1 MALAARFGEPGPPN
15 NPHHERDLRP
25 SRKEGDGWRRD
36 SSTSTADGSSTRKPG
51 LADRLC
57 SSIRA
62 FWDRRTWDDQFHVF
76 AEQFRAIRYDVR
88 GYGKSSKPE
97 REYSKIEDLRALL
110 EQLGVDRT
118 ALIGS
123 SMGGGI
129 AIDFAV
135 EHPQLVW
142 ALVPVAAALSGVE
155 ETDEEREKWAP
166 VFGRIMEAANAGE
179 IDRAVD
185 LLMEIWA
192 PLGTGDRSGQRI
204 RQIALEN
211 SWAITNEGSLAREI
225 DPPALPRLSTIR
237 AATLIVLGAQDLQ
250 DINQMWSQYGPRF
263 PASRTVVLEG
273 ADHVVNM
280 RQPEEF
286 NRLVLE
292 FLGSVGDRST

>member
-1 MALAARFGEPGPPN
+1 VTRLE
-15 NPHHERDLRP
+15 ERHLRS
-25 SRKEGDGWRRD
+25 SRKEGVGMSEGFVEVDGGRLFYEE
-36 SSTSTADGSSTRKPG
+36 AGSGQPVVFIHPG
-51 LADRLC
+51 L
-57 SSIRA
+57 
-62 FWDRRTWDDQFHVF
+62 WDRRTWDDQFLAF
-76 AEQFRAIRYDVR
+76 AEQFRTIRYDVR

-97 REYSKIEDLRALL
+97 REYSNVEDLRALL
-110 EQLGVDRT
+110 EELGVERA
-118 ALIGS
+118 ALIGC

-129 AIDFAV
+129 AVDFAV
-135 EHPQLVW
+135 EHPERVW

-166 VFGRIMEAANAGE
+166 VVDRIMEAAGAGD

-185 LLMEIWA
+185 LFMEIWA

-204 RQIALEN
+204 RQIAREN
-211 SWAITNEGSLAREI
+211 PWAITDEGELAREI

-237 AATLIVLGAQDLQ
+237 ASTLVVLGAQDLQ
-250 DINQMWSQYGPRF
+250 DINQMWSQYGSRI
-263 PASRTVVLEG
+263 PASRTVVLDG

-292 FLGSVGDRST
+292 FLGSAHDRSQ

>member
-1 MALAARFGEPGPPN
+1 MARAARIWQPGAPSCA
-15 NPHHERDLRP
+15 HHERDLRP
-25 SRKEGDGWRRD
+25 SRKERDGMAEGFVD
-36 SSTSTADGSSTRKPG
+36 VDGGRLFYEEAGAGRPVVFIHPG
-51 LADRLC
+51 L
-57 SSIRA
+57 
-62 FWDRRTWDDQFHVF
+62 WDRRTWDDQFPVF
-76 AEQFRAIRYDVR
+76 AERFRAIRYDVR

-97 REYSKIEDLRALL
+97 RAYSKIEDLRVLL

-118 ALIGS
+118 ALIGC
-123 SMGGGI
+123 SMGGGV

-155 ETDEEREKWAP
+155 ETDEEREEWAP
-166 VFGRIMEAANAGE
+166 VFGRIMEAANAGDIE
-179 IDRAVD
+179 RAVD

-192 PLGTGDRSGQRI
+192 PLGTRDLSGQRI

-211 SWAITNEGSLAREI
+211 PWAITSEGNLAREI

-263 PASRTVVLEG
+263 PASQTVVLEG

-292 FLGSVGDRST
+292 FLGSIDDSAT